1 MKHSSPPAHDD
12 TPEDD
17 ENPLPGPADT
27 WQNCPRGPSGDW
39 PRALRGYAVTINAL
53 PYAAAVVWGE
63 TPTLFHNKAWGD
75 VGGFQSQGQPQ
86 QDALSAATRELLQAV
101 SSRGIPK
108 EIPGHD
114 LLRDAGNATRQQ
126 STLIASPLLEPGV
139 AEFEAKAVLVQLLP
153 KPMLYRSGETA
164 HGARATVVDRSAAD
178 NPHEEIHQVG
188 NAPLDEHPF
197 FRRFAEML
205 PSGLAI
211 LDHNARAIFV
221 NQHFYDLTTML
232 DGADK
237 SFTSWPQSIHPDD
250 YERVMDAYK
259 QAFSSQRKLRTE
271 FRARGEP
278 HPWRLLL
285 LTPLDD
291 ENLQHVSLR
300 EKGGFI
306 CSIVDISSEKSAEL
320 NERKAAQQA
329 RERKEQQERF
339 IDMISHEIRNPL
351 SAVLHC
357 AEDIGDAIRDKGSD
371 EIDTDLIGEA
381 VETISLCVAHQKN
394 IVDDVLSFSK
404 LDASLLSLRPQPSD
418 PSHQLAKTLKM
429 FQHEFRKH
437 EMQFGYRVDP
447 SYKESGIR
455 TVFADMPRMG
465 QVLINLI
472 TNAIKFTTRA
482 TGAKRVVCRVGAS
495 LDRPASYPPDVVF
508 FQSENLAYRMD
519 STNSGEWGNGD
530 PVYIMVAVKDSGI
543 GISAE
548 GQKKLF
554 ERFRQAT
561 PKTEEVY
568 GGSGLGLNISR
579 KICHLH
585 GGEIGVN
592 SKEGEGSTFGFFFKV
607 KRCDLDSEFMEELQR
622 ENDIDASIKDLGI
635 ASPSDLDGVEP
646 FEWTPSSRKQTSK
659 DFSNKPGGNV
669 VETAAIEP
677 RPEDPHQAAERPNLS
692 REQRRGQRMKS
703 QELQADGEAEPET
716 KTRPVADMK
725 RSGSRAHVLLVED
738 NVVNARIVF
747 RKLEAKGFNVTT
759 ANNGKEA
766 VDAVRAA
773 PKASTGDK
781 LAFDVILMDQEMPV
795 LDGNTAS
802 KKIRELERDGLVEH
816 IPILGV
822 TANVRGAQL
831 DEMLK
836 SGMQDVISKPYKIE
850 EMVDK
855 IESVLGPQDAK
866 GSSLQEAST

>member
-1 MKHSSPPAHDD
+1 MKHSSPAADDD
-12 TPEDD
+12 TAEDGEN
-17 ENPLPGPADT
+17 ENPLPGNADT
-27 WQNCPRGPSGDW
+27 WQNCPLGHYKAW
-39 PRALRGYAVTINAL
+39 PRALRGHAVTISAL
-53 PYAAAVVWGE
+53 PYAAAVFWDE
-63 TPTLFHNKAWGD
+63 KFTLFHNAAWGD
-75 VGGFQSQGQPQ
+75 VGGTQNQGQPQ
-86 QDALSAATRELLQAV
+86 QDCLSPETREVIKAV
-101 SSRGIPK
+101 KWRGIPK
-108 EIPGHD
+108 EIQGHD
-114 LLRDAGNATRQQ
+114 LLRSAGNATGHQ
-126 STLIASPLLEPGV
+126 STVIASPLLEYGT
-139 AEFEAKAVLVQLLP
+139 AGLEAKAVLVQLLP
-153 KPMLYRSGETA
+153 KPMLYRSVEMA
-164 HGARATVVDRSAAD
+164 HGERATVVDRSGA
-178 NPHEEIHQVG
+178 NHPNKEIQQVE
-188 NAPLDEHPF
+188 NTPLDEHPF

-211 LDHNARAIFV
+211 LDHNARAVFV
-221 NQHFYDLTTML
+221 NQHFYDLTTMV
-232 DGADK
+232 DSEDK

-259 QAFSSQRKLRTE
+259 EAFSNQRRLRTE

-291 ENLQHVSLR
+291 ENVQHVSLQ

-357 AEDIGDAIRDKGSD
+357 AEDIGDAIGDKASN
-371 EIDTDLIGEA
+371 EIDTKLIAEA

-429 FQHEFRKH
+429 FQHEFKKH

-455 TVFADMPRMG
+455 TVLADMPRIG

-482 TGAKRVVCRVGAS
+482 KGAKRVVCSVGAS

-519 STNSGEWGNGD
+519 STNSSEWGNGD

-548 GQKKLF
+548 GQQKLF

-607 KRCDLDSEFMEELQR
+607 KRRDLDSEFMEELQR
-622 ENDIDASIKDLGI
+622 EKDIQDGIKSLGI
-635 ASPSDLDGVEP
+635 ASPSDLDGSEP
-646 FEWTPSSRKQTSK
+646 FDWTPSSRKQPAEG
-659 DFSNKPGGNV
+659 FSNEPGGNV
-669 VETAAIEP
+669 VETAEIESKS
-677 RPEDPHQAAERPNLS
+677 EYPHQVTERPDIS
-692 REQRRGQRMKS
+692 REQASGQKMKS
-703 QELQADGEAEPET
+703 REVQENGEPEAET
-716 KTRPVADMK
+716 KMRPVADMK
-725 RSGSRAHVLLVED
+725 RRGSRAHVLLVED
-738 NVVNARIVF
+738 NVINARIVF

-773 PKASTGDK
+773 PRASTGDK
-781 LAFDVILMDQEMPV
+781 SAFDVILMDQEMPI

-802 KKIRELERDGLVEH
+802 KKIRELEKDGLVEH

-831 DEMLK
+831 DEMLE

-855 IESVLGPQDAK
+855 IESVLGQKDEK
-866 GSSLQEAST
+866 GPSSQ